1 MLDYCQHQIEDFAKL
16 GEMHHRSLTVVL
28 LCLFLRLWWH
38 VWWMSIPLFLL
49 CQLLEAVM
57 MESRGFLCVA
67 MIITSVRDNESIL
80 LLLLLLLVFGLPVG
94 VFSTF
99 TFSLPNLQ
107 QLLVKQI
114 HKISSSAFWTYEKMC
129 SIVHS
134 TSSTWICGP

>member
-57 MESRGFLCVA
+57 MESRGFSSVA

-80 LLLLLLLVFGLPVG
+80 LLLLLVFCLPVG

-99 TFSLPNLQ
+99 AFNLPNLQ

-114 HKISSSAFWTYEKMC
+114 HKIRLSAFWTYEK
-129 SIVHS
+129 
-134 TSSTWICGP
+134 ICAL

>member
-1 MLDYCQHQIEDFAKL
+1 
-16 GEMHHRSLTVVL
+16 
-28 LCLFLRLWWH
+28 
-38 VWWMSIPLFLL
+38 
-49 CQLLEAVM
+49 M

-114 HKISSSAFWTYEKMC
+114 HKISSSAF
-129 SIVHS
+129 
-134 TSSTWICGP
+134 

>member
-1 MLDYCQHQIEDFAKL
+1 
-16 GEMHHRSLTVVL
+16 
-28 LCLFLRLWWH
+28 
-38 VWWMSIPLFLL
+38 
-49 CQLLEAVM
+49 M

-67 MIITSVRDNESIL
+67 MIITSVRDNESILL

-114 HKISSSAFWTYEKMC
+114 HKISSSAF
-129 SIVHS
+129 
-134 TSSTWICGP
+134 